1 MSNKVKSWNV
11 ISGGPS
17 RAYLTEADLI
27 PDCPVVSVNRAIDVV
42 ERGIHVDFAA
52 FADPPLHLIGA
63 FKLDKYLV
71 PPIQVWVPRAGFYT
85 QNGKIA
91 LHDVVTLWEP
101 HLPSSVG
108 IRTMPFGTVPADDNV
123 QRFLFCLLA
132 ALERI
137 MMFRPEVV
145 RILCADMMG
154 TWDPGKTEEECEKGQ
169 QGAAATPFKRWQ
181 HEKKQLEA
189 LEERANK
196 VGARFEYRTPSVV
209 TA

>member
-1 MSNKVKSWNV
+1 VNKAKCWNV

-27 PDCPVVSVNRAIDVV
+27 PDSPVVSINRAIDVM
-42 ERGIHVDFAA
+42 ERGIRVDFAA
-52 FADPPLHLIGA
+52 FADPPTHLIGA

-71 PPIQVWVPRAGFYT
+71 PPIQVWVPRAGFY
-85 QNGKIA
+85 QHNGKLQ

-101 HLPSSVG
+101 HLGASVG
-108 IRTMPFGTVPADDNV
+108 IRTMPFGTVPGKGGV

-132 ALERI
+132 ALERV
-137 MMFRPEVV
+137 MMFRPETV

-154 TWDPGKTEEECEKGQ
+154 TWDAGKTEAECEKQQ
-169 QGAAATPFKRWQ
+169 QGAAPAPFRRWE
-181 HEKKQLEA
+181 HEKMQLEEMEA
-189 LEERANK
+189 RANK
-196 VGARFEYRTPSVV
+196 VGAKFEYRTPAVV